1 MSFSCF
7 PLGFVAIWLGARAR
21 RLARENPQTVGGETM
36 ALAGM
41 ITGGVIAVLTLLF
54 WLAYFG
60 FFAAM
65 FGIGLASGP

>member
-1 MSFSCF
+1 MAWSCF

-21 RLARENPQTVGGETM
+21 RLARENPQTHGGEGL

-41 ITGGVIAVLTLLF
+41 ITGGIIGGLMLLF

-60 FFAAM
+60 FFAVV
-65 FGIGLASGP
+65 FGIGLAGGP

>member
-1 MSFSCF
+1 MAFSCF

-21 RLARENPQTVGGETM
+21 RLQKENPETVGGEGM

-41 ITGGVIAVLTLLF
+41 WIGGVVGVLFFLF

-65 FGIGLASGP
+65 IGFGVASGP